1 MDTRK
6 NNRKSGT
13 LLIIVMVALIV
24 IPGATYIGIPAAM
37 LTD

>member
-6 NNRKSGT
+6 NNGRSGT
-13 LLIIVMVALIV
+13 LLIIVMIALIV
-24 IPGATYIGIPAAM
+24 IPGAIYIGIPAAM